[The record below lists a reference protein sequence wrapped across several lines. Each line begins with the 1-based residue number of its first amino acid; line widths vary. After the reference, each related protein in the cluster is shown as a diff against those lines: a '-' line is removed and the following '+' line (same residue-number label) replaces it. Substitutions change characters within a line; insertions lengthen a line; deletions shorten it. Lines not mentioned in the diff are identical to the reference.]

1 MSGLVYLRSLMDG
14 IEMGTVNG
22 PMILLILGM
31 IFIVVDAVYLGR
43 VVRARM
49 NNKRA
54 LRSNVV
60 HQFHRHVIDR
70 NNPKYSGESNNQN
83 FDNLFLGLFFDCIID
98 HLEYKD
104 VTKDQ
109 LADKMQISTRQLDL
123 ASKKATGLPAMKVV
137 SIVKSEYG
145 VRQ

>member
-1 MSGLVYLRSLMDG
+1 
-14 IEMGTVNG
+14 
-22 PMILLILGM
+22 
-31 IFIVVDAVYLGR
+31 
-43 VVRARM
+43 M

-83 FDNLFLGLFFDCIID
+83 FDNLFLDLFFDCIID

-109 LADKMQISTRQLDL
+109 LADKMQISPRQLDL
-123 ASKKATGLPAMKVV
+123 ASKRATGLPAMKVV
-137 SIVKSEYG
+137 SIVRSEYG
-145 VRQ
+145 VHE

>member
-43 VVRARM
+43 VIRARM

-60 HQFHRHVIDR
+60 HQFHRHVI
-70 NNPKYSGESNNQN
+70 
-83 FDNLFLGLFFDCIID
+83 ID

-104 VTKDQ
+104 MTKDQ
-109 LADKMQISTRQLDL
+109 LADKMQISPRQLDL
-123 ASKKATGLPAMKVV
+123 ASKRATGLPAMKVV
-137 SIVKSEYG
+137 SIVRSEYG
-145 VRQ
+145 VHE

>member
-1 MSGLVYLRSLMDG
+1 MVLPV
-14 IEMGTVNG
+14 
-22 PMILLILGM
+22 P
-31 IFIVVDAVYLGR
+31 
-43 VVRARM
+43 
-49 NNKRA
+49 
-54 LRSNVV
+54 
-60 HQFHRHVIDR
+60 
-70 NNPKYSGESNNQN
+70 QN

>member
-14 IEMGTVNG
+14 VEMRSMNG
-22 PMILLILGM
+22 PVILLILGM